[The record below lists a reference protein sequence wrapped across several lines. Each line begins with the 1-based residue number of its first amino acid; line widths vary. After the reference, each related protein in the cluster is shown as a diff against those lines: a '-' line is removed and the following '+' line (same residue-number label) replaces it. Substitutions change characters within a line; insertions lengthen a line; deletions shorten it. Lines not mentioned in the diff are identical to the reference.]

1 MLIAALMLQMAPP
14 EVVRIVFFDWGKS
27 EITRDGEATLDQV
40 AEAYRA
46 NPAPVTITGH
56 SDRSG
61 SAGTNLRS
69 SRQRARM
76 VADYLAAKGVPQS
89 AMTVEGRGENAPL
102 IATEDG
108 VREVQNR
115 RVEIRRR

>member
-1 MLIAALMLQMAPP
+1 MWIAALLLQSVAP
-14 EVVRIVFFDWGKS
+14 EGSTLVFFDWGKS
-27 EITRDGEATLDQV
+27 EVTRDGQGSLDKV
-40 AEAYRA
+40 AQDYRA
-46 NPAPVTITGH
+46 NPGPLAVIGH

-61 SAGTNLRS
+61 PAEANLGS
-69 SRQRARM
+69 SRQRAQI
-76 VADYLAAKGVPQS
+76 VADYLADKGVPRA
-89 AMTVEGRGENAPL
+89 AMTIEGRGEAEPI

>member
-1 MLIAALMLQMAPP
+1 MLLAALMLQVAQVP
-14 EVVRIVFFDWGKS
+14 EGTTVVFFDWGKS
-27 EITRDGEATLDQV
+27 EVSRDAAAALD
-40 AEAYRA
+40 AFAAA
-46 NPAPVTITGH
+46 NGDAPILITGH

-61 SAGTNLRS
+61 AAAHNRRASLA
-69 SRQRARM
+69 RART
-76 VADYLAAKGVPQS
+76 VADYLADKGVARS
-89 AMTVEGRGENAPL
+89 AMTFAGMGEEQPL